1 MRKLHI
7 IYLTFLSSYTHVL
20 SSSLLNYYLA
30 PVWVLYSKLFFWTQI
45 EVKINHSDTEYPG

>member
-30 PVWVLYSKLFFWTQI
+30 PVWGLYSKLFFWTQI
-45 EVKINHSDTEYPG
+45 EVKINLSDTEYPG